1 MPLMD
6 EFREEREA
14 IKHGTPAEKY
24 QYFKDYYRTPLIIAV
39 IALIIVGSFIYQ
51 YVAHKETAFY
61 ALMLNCSAYPENDW
75 FLEGYA
81 DKVSISLDDYEI
93 TLDSA
98 VYLDLDST
106 FEDSQIASQK
116 IATYSGAGH
125 VDVMMGGGD
134 EFAYYANNVTFK
146 DLRDILTEEQL
157 AKYEPYFYYFDEA
170 ILEKISEDVMVAGD
184 TSELS
189 FPDPRDPDSME
200 RPVPV
205 AIYID
210 SSKKL
215 NEAYYF
221 KNAEDGIA
229 IGVFANA
236 PHPENV
242 QAFID
247 YLMSE

>member
-24 QYFKDYYRTPLIIAV
+24 QYFKDYYRTPLIIAI
-39 IALIIVGSFIYQ
+39 IALIIVGSFVYQ
-51 YVAHKETAFY
+51 YIAHKETAFY
-61 ALMLNCSAYPENDW
+61 ALMLNCSAYPENDR

-81 DKVSISLDDYEI
+81 DKAGISLDDYEI

-146 DLRDILTEEQL
+146 DLRDVLTEEQL
-157 AKYEPYFYYFDEA
+157 VKYEPYFYYFDEA
-170 ILEKISEDVMVAGD
+170 ILEEIGEVAMVGGD
-184 TSELS
+184 TSQLS
-189 FPDPRDPDSME
+189 LPDPKDPDSME

-210 SSKKL
+210 SSTKL

-229 IGVFANA
+229 IGIFANA
-236 PHPENV
+236 PHPENA
-242 QAFID
+242 QTFID
-247 YLMSE
+247 YIMAE

>member
-1 MPLMD
+1 MPVMD

-14 IKHGTPAEKY
+14 IKNGTREQKY
-24 QYFKDYYRTPLIIAV
+24 QYFKDYYRTPLIIAI
-39 IALIIVGSFIYQ
+39 IAIVIVGAFIYQ
-51 YVAHKETAFY
+51 YVSHKETAFY

-75 FLEGYA
+75 FLEEYA
-81 DKVSISLDDYEI
+81 DKAGISLDEYEI

-98 VYLDLDST
+98 VYLDLNST

-170 ILEKISEDVMVAGD
+170 ILEELSQETMVGGD
-184 TSELS
+184 TSTLS
-189 FPDPRDPDSME
+189 LPDPKNPDAME

-205 AIYID
+205 ALYID
-210 SSKKL
+210 SSTKL
-215 NEAYYF
+215 SEAYYF

-229 IGVFANA
+229 IGIFANA
-236 PHPENV
+236 PHPENI
-242 QAFID
+242 QTFID
-247 YLMSE
+247 YIMAE

>member
-24 QYFKDYYRTPLIIAV
+24 QYFKDYYRTPVIIAV
-39 IALIIVGSFIYQ
+39 IALIIIGSFIYQ
-51 YVAHKETAFY
+51 YVAHKDTAFY
-61 ALMLNCSAYPENDW
+61 ALMLNCSAYAENEW
-75 FLEGYA
+75 FLEEYA
-81 DKVSISLDDYEI
+81 EKAGISLDDYEI

-125 VDVMMGGGD
+125 VDIMIGGGD
-134 EFAYYANNVTFK
+134 EFAYYANPYTFK
-146 DLRDILTEEQL
+146 DLRDILTKEQL

-170 ILEKISEDVMVAGD
+170 ILEAVSQE
-184 TSELS
+184 ELVGGES
-189 FPDPRDPDSME
+189 SSLELPNPRNPESME
-200 RPVPV
+200 KPVPV
-205 AIYID
+205 GIYVE
-210 SSKKL
+210 SSAKL

-229 IGVFANA
+229 IGIFANA
-236 PHPENV
+236 PHPENA
-242 QAFID
+242 QTFID
-247 YLMSE
+247 YIMAE